1 MVLDVMLERVF
12 VHAAF
17 AKSAL
22 YVNKFVRCSS
32 ISKPCAASVEG
43 L

>member
-1 MVLDVMLERVF
+1 MLERVF

-32 ISKPCAASVEG
+32 ISKPSGARVDGS
-43 L
+43 